1 MFRSLYYWNI
11 LAFSE
16 LEREREEY
24 LLYAKV
30 ILERHTA
37 YSARLRDESLWWW
50 VEGGARGKTG
60 QNFRPRRYI
69 LGA

>member
-16 LEREREEY
+16 LEREREREEY

-50 VEGGARGKTG
+50 VERAVKPGKTSALVG
-60 QNFRPRRYI
+60 TY
-69 LGA
+69 